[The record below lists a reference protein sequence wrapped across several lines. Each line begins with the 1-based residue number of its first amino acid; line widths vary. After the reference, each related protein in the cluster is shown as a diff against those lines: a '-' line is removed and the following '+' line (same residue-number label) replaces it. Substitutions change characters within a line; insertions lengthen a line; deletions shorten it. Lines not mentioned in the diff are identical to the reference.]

1 MLGLPPRMGVPLPFG
16 CLGKVVWEV
25 KRICFNNLLNGME
38 VILEITCNCWGCL
51 RAWVFHYV
59 LRALLIPP
67 NSCRDMFCEI
77 RGDCLG
83 YLPEWNG
90 RDLREHVYLLRLP
103 PLMAV
108 PLRFKGATDSSESL
122 RHMICEIKCDC
133 CGCLRAWAFHCV
145 SGLSARRFGR

>member
-1 MLGLPPRMGVPLPFG
+1 M
-16 CLGKVVWEV
+16 
-25 KRICFNNLLNGME
+25 LNGMNM
-38 VILEITCNCWGCL
+38 IWEITCNCWGCL
-51 RAWVFHYV
+51 RAWVFHCV
-59 LRALLIPP
+59 LRALLIPV
-67 NSCRDMFCEI
+67 NSCREMFCEI

-103 PLMAV
+103 PLMAL

-145 SGLSARRFGR
+145 SGMLARRFGRWHAIVFITVCNGMDMI